1 MLYELLIELAK
12 GLEEG
17 FSEKVFRT
25 SGAKKEEY
33 KPPKVVIGIESPA
46 KPRPQSDFPFVA
58 VVPVEGRITEEGIFM
73 TKVSFVCGIY
83 TPERDTEAGLSEVL
97 RLAES
102 VIRVLRQKRCFS
114 RFTLEGGFEV
124 FHDIEKPH
132 PFYLTEVT
140 AVFVSRMPPELTS
153 QEEVEHYGAG
163 EY

>member
-1 MLYELLIELAK
+1 VFYELLLEIAK

-17 FSEKVFRT
+17 LSERGFRT
-25 SGAKKEEY
+25 AGAKKEEY
-33 KPPKVVIGIESPA
+33 KPPKVVIGIEAPA

-58 VVPVEGRITEEGIFM
+58 VVPVEGKINEDGKVLA
-73 TKVSFVCGIY
+73 KVSFVCGIY
-83 TPERDTEAGLSEVL
+83 TPERDTSSGLSEVL

-102 VIRVLRQKRCFS
+102 VIEILREKRYFS
-114 RFTLEGGFEV
+114 RFALEGGFDV

-140 AVFVSRMPPELTS
+140 AVFASRVPPRLTP

-163 EY
+163 NY